1 MGTSEI
7 ESTDGIV
14 LHQIQEPQTP
24 KADADD
30 ISRAGHASATEH
42 VQVVGRDKAAQFL
55 KQAEHPVAVTPSA
68 NARVL
73 RRIDWHILPIMLFVY
88 CLQSLDKTTLSYA
101 SVFGLIEDTKLAGGE
116 YSWLGSVVYLA
127 QLVFQPLVAYS
138 LVKLPV
144 GKFCAAM
151 VFCWGAVLCGMT
163 GAKDFGA
170 LMGSRLL
177 LGVFEASVA
186 PTFIAI
192 VQMWYRRQE
201 QTSRNAS
208 WYAMLGVVNMLG
220 SLLAY
225 GLGHVN
231 SSLKPYQ
238 VIFLFCGCIT
248 VAFSVVMFIF
258 MPDSPMGAYFLSRED
273 KFTAI
278 ERLRMNQ
285 MGIGSGVWKW
295 DHVKECL
302 VDPKTWLW
310 FFLMLI
316 ISIPSGGISTFG
328 PLIIQSFGFDDFTT
342 ILFNIPF
349 GAVQVI
355 ATLGGAWLAD
365 RIKMKSP
372 VLLLLCLPPVAGCA
386 MLLAG
391 GRGTSDRP
399 VFLAGYYLISF
410 YPGISPLLYS
420 WSGQNTA
427 GDTKRKA
434 TTGVLFIGAS
444 AGNVIGPQL
453 FKPSER
459 PRYDRGLRTNLALFV
474 AMAGLTILGMA
485 LIRALNAR
493 QAAKRRALGKSE
505 RITDPSMQ
513 KGAGRESEALNQ
525 AEASDTVVD
534 KAFDDVTDLKNED
547 FIYVY

>member
-1 MGTSEI
+1 MANSGNDS
-7 ESTDGIV
+7 SDGIRP
-14 LHQIQEPQTP
+14 HQEPQTT
-24 KADADD
+24 KSEADHVPQVD
-30 ISRAGHASATEH
+30 HASRMED

-55 KQAEHPVAVTPSA
+55 KQADHPVVVTPA
-68 NARVL
+68 DNARVL
-73 RRIDWHILPIMLFVY
+73 RKIDWRILPIMLFVY

-101 SVFGLIEDTKLAGGE
+101 SVFGLIEDTNLVGE
-116 YSWLGSVVYLA
+116 EFSWLGSIVYLA

-138 LVKLPV
+138 LVKFPV
-144 GKFCAAM
+144 GKFSATM

-163 GAKDFGA
+163 AAKDFGG
-170 LMGSRLL
+170 LMASRLL
-177 LGVFEASVA
+177 LGAFEASVA

-220 SLLAY
+220 SLLTY
-225 GLGHVN
+225 GLGHIQ
-231 SSLKPYQ
+231 SSLRPYQ
-238 VIFLFCGCIT
+238 IIFLFCGCIT
-248 VAFSVVMFIF
+248 VTFSVVMFLF
-258 MPDSPMGAYFLSRED
+258 MPDSPMQAKFLSRED
-273 KFTAI
+273 KFIAI

-302 VDPKTWLW
+302 LDPKTWLW
-310 FFLMLI
+310 FLLMLI

-328 PLIIQSFGFDDFTT
+328 PLIIQSFGFDKFTT

-349 GAVQVI
+349 GAVQMI

-372 VLLLLCLPPVAGCA
+372 VLLLLCLPPIAGCA
-386 MLLAG
+386 ILLAV
-391 GRGTSDRP
+391 GRAKSDRA
-399 VFLAGYYLISF
+399 VLLAGYYIISF
-410 YPGISPLLYS
+410 YPGISPLIYS

-427 GDTKRKA
+427 GDTKRKV
-434 TTGVLFIGAS
+434 TTAMLFIGAS

-453 FKPSER
+453 FKPSEK

-474 AMAGLTILGMA
+474 VLAVLIVLGMV
-485 LIRALNAR
+485 LIRILNAR
-493 QAAKRRALGKSE
+493 QAAKRRELGKSE
-505 RITDPSMQ
+505 NVKDLSMQ
-513 KGAGRESEALNQ
+513 KGAGQDSEVLNHVEESE
-525 AEASDTVVD
+525 TVGD
-534 KAFDDVTDLKNED
+534 KAFDDVTDMKNED